1 MILESGNGEFLALK
15 VGEGGGGGNMGLD
28 PILLKTV
35 DVRKLARRSHIEESL
50 RSHKFAKELSQKAV
64 E

>member
-1 MILESGNGEFLALK
+1 
-15 VGEGGGGGNMGLD
+15 MGLD